1 MLNLNL
7 MKWQSSVCLKIL
19 VVTQWAPEVLA
30 VIVTARIKFDK
41 DADNVARSSNKLLAT
56 FFK

>member
-1 MLNLNL
+1 